1 MIDSIKEVTG
11 VDFNTVETDEEAQKI
26 AKDLNMEIDPI
37 KTTRGDIIVQVFEE
51 KVEEKCKYPLTL
63 AQAGLYCFH
72 DEDFLRCYRVR
83 QGSTLNQSRLG
94 STSHRE
100 ALGTSNG

>member
-11 VDFNTVETDEEAQKI
+11 IDFNTVETDEEAQKI

-51 KVEEKCKYPLTL
+51 KLKK
-63 AQAGLYCFH
+63 H
-72 DEDFLRCYRVR
+72 
-83 QGSTLNQSRLG
+83 
-94 STSHRE
+94 
-100 ALGTSNG
+100 

>member
-1 MIDSIKEVTG
+1 MRYWKISYQGEEIDLEKPFRRITMIDSIKEVTG

-51 KVEEKCKYPLTL
+51 KLKK
-63 AQAGLYCFH
+63 H
-72 DEDFLRCYRVR
+72 
-83 QGSTLNQSRLG
+83 
-94 STSHRE
+94 
-100 ALGTSNG
+100 